1 MGETLTNLAG
11 EYPPQS
17 RDALLALA
25 EKIRIRNEREIL
37 EGLAALAADIGLDDM
52 VNVGLEPDVNP
63 QLMDALDT
71 YPPIKEDLLATGEL
85 NQGQINNI
93 KGKYFET
100 LVEKRLNDGEALGEL
115 QLEPGQTA
123 RLATS
128 ASQKGWDLEII
139 DENGESVELL
149 QLKATESMSYVKNAL
164 ENHPDYHI
172 VVPSE
177 MDSASHEL
185 IGTDISHA
193 DLQTEAAADNVLEQ
207 LEEQTEGILENVADV
222 STEFALDSRAHW
234 HPRYSGH
241 HWRLPL
247 LNWSSHP
254 QRSHLRHRQFTPPGR
269 HLEQH
274 RLRTGRNWIGNG
286 GAPRY
291 LGVASSRYPHLCSSV
306 PRRRPS
312 PPCSG
317 VERPPLPFP
326 PTPHSSFQRICRL
339 TSRYYLGDYSCRN
352 CAIQDGGNCTY
363 QPPGIPEVLQSPF

>member
-37 EGLAALAADIGLDDM
+37 ELAALAADIGLDDM

-93 KGKYFET
+93 KGKYFEA

-115 QLEPGQTA
+115 QLESGQTA

-222 STEFALDSRAHW
+222 STEFALDIVPIGTLGILVTIGGYRFLTGQATLREATSGTGNSLRRAAI
-234 HPRYSGH
+234 
-241 HWRLPL
+241 
-247 LNWSSHP
+247 WSSIGSGLAATGLGMGVLP
-254 QRSHLRHRQFTPPGR
+254 VTLGLRVAVTRISAQASLGDGLAR
-269 HLEQH
+269 RVQEL
-274 RLRTGRNWIGNG
+274 NG
-286 GAPRY
+286 
-291 LGVASSRYPHLCSSV
+291 LHSRFLQ
-306 PRRRPS
+306 
-312 PPCSG
+312 
-317 VERPPLPFP
+317 P
-326 PTPHSSFQRICRL
+326 PTPPSSG
-339 TSRYYLGDYSCRN
+339 SV
-352 CAIQDGGNCTY
+352 A
-363 QPPGIPEVLQSPF
+363 